1 VSEIHLAEF
10 YEVYEKALGSGDA
23 ALFAGAGF
31 SQPAGFVN
39 WKELM
44 REIAHDLGL
53 DIDKESDLI
62 AIAQFHQNDRTNRAK
77 LNQKLIDEFT
87 QDAVIT
93 ENHRL
98 IAQLPIRTIWTTNY
112 DTLIED
118 AFKDAK
124 KRCDVK
130 ISPENLAITKYHSHT
145 TIFKMHGDV
154 SQPHNAVLTKNDY
167 ETYNETRQL
176 FTTRLQGDLVSKT
189 FLFLGF
195 SFTDPNI
202 EYILSRIRILLGQNT
217 RDHYCVMRRVQKP
230 ARNTGAA
237 KADYEYELRSQQH
250 RINDLKRYSIRA
262 VMIDDYSEI
271 TDILKELTKRSH
283 LNDIFVSGS
292 AHDYDPRGKSE
303 LESLAKMIGREVI
316 AKGYN
321 IVSGFGL
328 GVGGAVIVG
337 SMEVAYDKGVSI
349 DERMMLRPFPQGDP
363 PSGMSREAFWRKYR
377 EDMIGN
383 AGFAIFLSGN
393 KLDPAT
399 HKTVIA
405 NGVLQEFEIAKQLKL
420 YPIPVGATGH
430 AAQEI
435 WNEVHG
441 NLDKFFPAKGVK
453 THFETLNNPHKS
465 NKDLV
470 EAILAI
476 IKRVKQ

>member
-1 VSEIHLAEF
+1 MSEISLDEF
-10 YEVYEKALGSGDA
+10 YEAYEKALANGDA
-23 ALFAGAGF
+23 ALFAGAGL

-44 REIAHDLGL
+44 REIARDLGL

-62 AIAQFHQNDRTNRAK
+62 AIAQYHHNDRTNRAK
-77 LNQKLIDEFT
+77 LNQKLINEFT
-87 QDAVIT
+87 QDATIT
-93 ENHRL
+93 ENHRI

-118 AFKDAK
+118 AFREAK

-130 ISPENLAITKYHSHT
+130 ISPENLAITKYYSHAS
-145 TIFKMHGDV
+145 IFKMHGDI

-202 EYILSRIRILLGQNT
+202 DYILSRIRILLGQNT

-230 ARNTGAA
+230 ARNVGAA
-237 KADYEYELRSQQH
+237 KADYEYELRSQEH

-262 VMIDDYSEI
+262 LMIDDYSEI
-271 TDILKELTKRSH
+271 TGILNELNRRSH

-292 AHDYDPRGKSE
+292 AHDYSPRGKTE
-303 LESLAKMIGREVI
+303 LEELAKMIGREVI

-328 GVGGAVIVG
+328 GIGGAVIVG

-349 DERMMLRPFPQGDP
+349 DERMTLRPFPQGAP
-363 PSGMSREAFWRKYR
+363 PTGMTRDEFWRKYR
-377 EDMIGN
+377 EEMIGN
-383 AGFAIFLSGN
+383 AGFAIFLTGN
-393 KLDPAT
+393 KLDAAT
-399 HKTVIA
+399 NNTVIA

-430 AAQEI
+430 AAQQI
-435 WNEVHG
+435 WHEVHAAI
-441 NLDKFFPAKGVK
+441 DTFYPAKGVK
-453 THFETLNNPHKS
+453 THFDTLNNPKKS
-465 NKDLV
+465 NAELV
-470 EAILAI
+470 EAIIAI
-476 IKRVKQ
+476 IRRVKK